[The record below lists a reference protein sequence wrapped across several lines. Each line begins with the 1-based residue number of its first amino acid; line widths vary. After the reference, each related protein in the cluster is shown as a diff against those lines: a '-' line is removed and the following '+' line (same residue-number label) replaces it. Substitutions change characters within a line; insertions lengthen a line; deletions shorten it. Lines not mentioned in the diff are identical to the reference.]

1 MCSSDEAGNELR
13 FIADLASEKCP
24 DPCTP
29 LGWLIRGV
37 DSEFRICY
45 RGFGQSECFYS
56 HLFCFKLSHLQFFP
70 YLCFVFSCFT
80 SSAMIYIRS
89 NYAIWQLVFRSW
101 LLGGTHGG
109 RLTYEIGFISLRVM
123 PLSVLPLRM
132 ITIRDGH
139 ISKRAK
145 FLSLSTHHQMTSSTA
160 LSSTC
165 FCHHN
170 DTYHNFAS
178 IAPALACDVQYNLAV
193 IRVLPTGQ
201 HIPDG
206 KNGSMMP

>member
-1 MCSSDEAGNELR
+1 
-13 FIADLASEKCP
+13 
-24 DPCTP
+24 
-29 LGWLIRGV
+29 
-37 DSEFRICY
+37 
-45 RGFGQSECFYS
+45 
-56 HLFCFKLSHLQFFP
+56 
-70 YLCFVFSCFT
+70 
-80 SSAMIYIRS
+80 MIYIRS

-201 HIPDG
+201 HIPAG
-206 KNGSMMP
+206 EYLRGSRTHYPVHPQYLRRILAILTFWLTPTLLSDVQQSPSQI